1 MQNSL
6 GEVLEEAAKVG
17 DSLLNNSD
25 NNSIFELEEVLK
37 QRMFTRFYFF
47 RAVGFF
53 YILVGYIHI
62 MPETCIVLIVTWHM
76 SLILSF

>member
-25 NNSIFELEEVLK
+25 NSSIFELEEVLK

-62 MPETCIVLIVTWHM
+62 NARNLYFFIVMWHM